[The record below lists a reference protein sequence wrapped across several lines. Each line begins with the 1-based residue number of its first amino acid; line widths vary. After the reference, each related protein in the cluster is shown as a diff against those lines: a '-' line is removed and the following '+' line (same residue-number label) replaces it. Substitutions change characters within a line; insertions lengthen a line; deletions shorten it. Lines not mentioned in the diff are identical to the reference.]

1 MSPFIKGLIL
11 FDILDYSSL
20 SSIVW
25 VDELGPLL
33 SLMVI
38 RDSRD
43 SICSSPVKY
52 LMNVIYLLYF

>member
-1 MSPFIKGLIL
+1 ML

-38 RDSRD
+38 RDFRD

-52 LMNVIYLLYF
+52 LMNVIYLLYFLK